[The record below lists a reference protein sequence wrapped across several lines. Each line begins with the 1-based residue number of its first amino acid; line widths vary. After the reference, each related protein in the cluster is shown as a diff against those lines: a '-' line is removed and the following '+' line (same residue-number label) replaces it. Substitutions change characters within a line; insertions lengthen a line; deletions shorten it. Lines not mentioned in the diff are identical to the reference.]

1 MRKAD
6 PSSSRRSGRRR
17 PLATPFPP
25 PADEQRHL
33 RKATERPA
41 ESRLD
46 SDFGICLSVVPA
58 LRRRSDA

>member
-1 MRKAD
+1 V
-6 PSSSRRSGRRR
+6 
-17 PLATPFPP
+17 TPFPP
-25 PADEQRHL
+25 GVATSDEQRHV
-33 RKATERPA
+33 RKPVERAA